1 MVRINLTVIGGGSV
15 NWMKDLMRDVYLLE
29 EIEGGRICLVDP
41 NLEYAN
47 AVKGMLETFNRLRG
61 KKFSIFV
68 TDERRQALPGSDFVM
83 TTFSP
88 VATTVVSI
96 SLTWRCSW
104 LGLMTILPST

>member
-47 AVKGMLETFNRLRG
+47 AVKGL
-61 KKFSIFV
+61 
-68 TDERRQALPGSDFVM
+68 
-83 TTFSP
+83 
-88 VATTVVSI
+88 
-96 SLTWRCSW
+96 SL
-104 LGLMTILPST
+104 IHI